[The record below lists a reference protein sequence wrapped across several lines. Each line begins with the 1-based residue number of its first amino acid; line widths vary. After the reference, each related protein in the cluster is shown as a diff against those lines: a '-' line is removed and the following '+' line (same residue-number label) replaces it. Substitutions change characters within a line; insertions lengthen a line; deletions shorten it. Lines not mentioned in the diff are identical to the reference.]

1 MFDDFNFK
9 LIVMDA
15 LLEKNPELFPG
26 LESLKSEFVDSYE
39 WYSEVNPKPI
49 LEVLDF
55 FERVVLTQSDLAKVE
70 ELVFDGGSVIYSL
83 LIPDWDGEDGCF
95 DVTSIQ
101 GFEQL
106 VNLKKVY
113 YISLC
118 SEVLLQPMKAVGVE
132 IS

>member
-15 LLEKNPELFPG
+15 LLEKNPEFLPE
-26 LESLKSEFVDSYE
+26 LEILKSKFVDSYE

-49 LEVLDF
+49 PEVLAF
-55 FERVVLTQSDLAKVE
+55 FEGVELTQSDLAKVE
-70 ELVFDGGSVIYSL
+70 ELVFDGGSDIYSL
-83 LIPDWDGEDGCF
+83 LIPDWDGEDGWF
-95 DVTSIQ
+95 DVTSVQ

-106 VNLKKVY
+106 INLKKVH

-118 SEVLLQPMKAVGVE
+118 PEAMLQPMENVGVE
-132 IS
+132 IC